1 MTTTLWFARLVW
13 FLRRWKHGR
22 NGKGSYAEKLRWDE
36 KDGCDDIEAM
46 ANYLLPLIRMIY
58 STALL

>member
-1 MTTTLWFARLVW
+1 MEGME
-13 FLRRWKHGR
+13 KD
-22 NGKGSYAEKLRWDE
+22 AEKLRRDE